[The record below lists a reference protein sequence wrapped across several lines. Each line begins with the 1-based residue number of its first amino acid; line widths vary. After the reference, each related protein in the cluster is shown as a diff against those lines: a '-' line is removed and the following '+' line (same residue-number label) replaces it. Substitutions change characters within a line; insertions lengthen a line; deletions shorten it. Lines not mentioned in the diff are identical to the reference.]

1 MNWRPRRADEAV
13 PRRVSRAGSGA
24 RLAAVGL
31 ALGWLAA
38 CADSAPTALP
48 TDTRVVV
55 DQETAAHLLAQLRYD
70 NDLFGAA
77 ADPDGNFAGPF
88 IDPYDGVVYL
98 GLEADSQLL
107 AYAAERAVAQEVGPG
122 MGVVFVSRF
131 TADTYRELAGDLPGL
146 LPGELGDVAF
156 WYDGKSDKINL
167 DATSAQLGS
176 ALEVLDRERVQV
188 GR

>member
-1 MNWRPRRADEAV
+1 MTRPAPAAG
-13 PRRVSRAGSGA
+13 PRSQGRA
-24 RLAAVGL
+24 RLGA
-31 ALGWLAA
+31 LAA
-38 CADSAPTALP
+38 CGLAVAGLAAACTGGRGAPLP
-48 TDTRVVV
+48 ADTRVVV
-55 DQETAAHLLAQLRYD
+55 DQATATYLLGQLRYD
-70 NDLFGAA
+70 NELFGAA
-77 ADPDGNFAGPF
+77 ADAEGNFAGPF

-107 AYAAERAVAQEVGPG
+107 TYAVERAVAQEAGPG

-131 TADTYRELAGDLPGL
+131 TAESYGELAADLPGV

-167 DATSAQLGS
+167 DTTAAQLGQTLE
-176 ALEVLDRERVQV
+176 ALDTEQVQV